1 MFTFQLKVSVW
12 TLNVNKSLL
21 RTWFEV
27 LEVEVFLH
35 SSNLIF
41 EPIDFLGLL
50 LYGFCVSLSQTIEF
64 SDDISKRGYLS

>member
-35 SSNLIF
+35 SSHLIF
-41 EPIDFLGLL
+41 EPIDLLGLF